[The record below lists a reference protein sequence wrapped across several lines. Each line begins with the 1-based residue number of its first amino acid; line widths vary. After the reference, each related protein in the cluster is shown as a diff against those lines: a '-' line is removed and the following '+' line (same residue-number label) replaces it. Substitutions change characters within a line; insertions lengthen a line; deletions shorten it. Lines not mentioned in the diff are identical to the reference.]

1 MNETRAITEPSSQP
15 ETTAQR
21 PITTEALATDELLNE
36 AFAWLCKRRKNWPPQ
51 ADVWRFRRN
60 WPAEKERLQQDL
72 LAATYEIGVL
82 DRVTVLKDGKPDAAD
97 LWSARDAVVMKA
109 LSRLAPDHMKW
120 DICGKQFLHTLV
132 VMK

>member
-1 MNETRAITEPSSQP
+1 MNETRDITEPSSQP

-21 PITTEALATDELLNE
+21 PITTEALATDDLLNE

-60 WPAEKERLQQDL
+60 WPAEKERIQQDL

-97 LWSARDAVVMKA
+97 L
-109 LSRLAPDHMKW
+109 
-120 DICGKQFLHTLV
+120 
-132 VMK
+132 